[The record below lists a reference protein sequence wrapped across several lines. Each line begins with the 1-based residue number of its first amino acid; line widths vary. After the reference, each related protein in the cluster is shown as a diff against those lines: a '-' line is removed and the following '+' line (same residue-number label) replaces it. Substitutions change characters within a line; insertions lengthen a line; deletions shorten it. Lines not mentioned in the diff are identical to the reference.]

1 MRKKFSVYF
10 IILAITLFMS
20 TMLLSFKTNA
30 FADEVQP
37 LTITSREAILL
48 DADSKTV
55 IFKQNEKEKRPIA
68 SMCKIMTL
76 LLCFEEIDAGR
87 LSFDEEIVVSKNA
100 SGMGGSQVF
109 LEENCAYKVGEL
121 IKSIVVGS
129 ANDACVAMAERI
141 SGSERNFVDLMNA
154 KASQIKMYNT
164 VFTNCTGLPKAGQYS
179 TAEDVSLMFLELINH
194 KSYFDYSNIWL
205 SKIEHKDG
213 RYTEISN
220 TNKLIRYYEGCDS
233 GKTGYTSEAG
243 HCLTASAKR
252 NGMRLISVIIDAPN
266 SKIRFKETSDL
277 FNFGFDNYTNK
288 LLVASDQPLQEKICV
303 ENGKKEQ
310 VEIVA
315 SSSLYLFCQRNQTV
329 PVEIVLNAPKKVKA
343 PINKGDI
350 LGKIEIYSNGKLIN
364 YTDIL
369 ALEDVQMK
377 EYGDKVN
384 DIIKDWAL

>member
-100 SGMGGSQVF
+100 SSMGGSQVF

-288 LLVASDQPLQEKICV
+288 LLVTSDQPLQEKICV

>member
-76 LLCFEEIDAGR
+76 LLCFKEIDAGR

-288 LLVASDQPLQEKICV
+288 LLVTSDQPLQEKICV